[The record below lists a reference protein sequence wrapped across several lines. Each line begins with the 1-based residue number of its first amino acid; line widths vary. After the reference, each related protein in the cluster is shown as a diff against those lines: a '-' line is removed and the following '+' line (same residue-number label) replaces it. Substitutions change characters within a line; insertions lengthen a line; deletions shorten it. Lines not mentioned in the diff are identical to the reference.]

1 VKALRDRFGFGWKI
15 DAKVLLFAGPPGM
28 GKTTLAHIA
37 ARQAG
42 YRAVEI
48 NASDDRTG
56 KQLQERVADAQ
67 GMQSMFGGKKVSL
80 PLVHAT
86 RQSCCATSFC
96 DFHTARADYS

>member
-1 VKALRDRFGFGWKI
+1 MRELRQRFGFGWKL

-48 NASDDRTG
+48 NASDDRSG
-56 KQLQERVADAQ
+56 RQLQERIADAQ
-67 GMQSMFGGKKVSL
+67 GMQSMFGGRKVR
-80 PLVHAT
+80 PLEDAA
-86 RQSCCATSFC
+86 SESMAN
-96 DFHTARADYS
+96 